1 MSYSLYFAWRRGR
14 ALAYPVQVGP
24 LFPHLPVR
32 NQSNSKLPNAYG
44 FIATL
49 MELTADKLLLSCC
62 FSPAVSSP
70 VASAAAVTA
79 AVQEWDPFVAAEPA
93 AAAAAAPAP
102 LPSSPKAAVAAM
114 DSPSGKASPHGPEGG
129 EASPAGWGAQMD
141 AGHLFQSKE
150 TEDLDRR

>member
-1 MSYSLYFAWRRGR
+1 
-14 ALAYPVQVGP
+14 
-24 LFPHLPVR
+24 
-32 NQSNSKLPNAYG
+32 
-44 FIATL
+44 

-79 AVQEWDPFVAAEPA
+79 AVQEWDPFVAAEPAA